1 VPPEEIWGNDDRL
14 IKWFEDIKV
23 RRANP
28 DNSRMEPIP
37 DMQENEL
44 TKRFN
49 LGG

>member
-1 VPPEEIWGNDDRL
+1 MWGNDEAL
-14 IKWFEDIKV
+14 ISWFDNVKA

-28 DNSRMEPIP
+28 DSQSMEPIP

-44 TKRFN
+44 TKQWR